1 MSCPC
6 IKINLNKI
14 ADNAKFV
21 NDRCSQRGLS
31 VVGVTKS
38 ILADINIAKILKKS
52 GIKVFG
58 DSRLLNLKKLRDY
71 FGFGQELVMLRTPM
85 LSECESL
92 VEICDTSLQT
102 ELETVKR
109 LSAICSRKKTI
120 HNIIIMVE
128 MDDRRE
134 GIYPAEVLSFFNTV
148 YRNYKNINIIG
159 LGTNARCI
167 SKRKPTLRSIEDLI
181 SLRNRIKEIYNYR
194 IPLISGGNSSLWKYI
209 TSGSLPDE
217 VNQVRIGEAIFIGNE
232 TSCYERIEE
241 LHEDSFVLESEVIE
255 VKEKKGEIYK
265 AILALG
271 IQDVNC
277 RNIKIENP
285 FYEVA
290 GQSSDHTIL
299 ELKKEF
305 HYLKSSAGIPEIVP
319 GYNHFINSDNVKD
332 PLMELNVGSVV
343 KFKPDYF
350 GLLSCMTSPFV
361 IKKYIGDELNK
372 SGSK

>member
-1 MSCPC
+1 MSYPC

-14 ADNAKFV
+14 ADNARFI
-21 NDRCSQRGLS
+21 NDRCSRCGVS

-38 ILADINIAKILKKS
+38 ILADINIVKILKKS

-58 DSRLLNLKKLRDY
+58 DSRLLNLQKLRNY
-71 FGFGQELVMLRTPM
+71 FGFGQELVMLRAPM
-85 LSECESL
+85 LSECEAL

-109 LSAICSRKKTI
+109 LSIICSRKKIT

-134 GIYPAEVLSFFNTV
+134 GIYPAEVLNFFDTV

-167 SKRKPTLRSIEDLI
+167 SKRKPTLKSIENLI
-181 SLRNRIKEIYNYR
+181 SLRNKIKEIYNYR

-209 TSGSLPDE
+209 ASGSLPGE
-217 VNQVRIGEAIFIGNE
+217 VNQIRIGEAIFIGHE
-232 TSCYERIEE
+232 TASYEKIEE
-241 LHEDSFVLESEVIE
+241 LHEDSFILESEVIE

-271 IQDVNC
+271 LQDVNC
-277 RNIKIENP
+277 KHIKIENP
-285 FYEVA
+285 YYEIA
-290 GQSSDHTIL
+290 GQSSDHTVL
-299 ELKKEF
+299 KLKKEF
-305 HYLKSSAGIPEIVP
+305 HYLKNSSSNPNIMFE
-319 GYNHFINSDNVKD
+319 YNHFKKSDMND
-332 PLMELNVGSVV
+332 AASLMELNVGSIVR
-343 KFKPDYF
+343 FKLDYF

-361 IKKYIGDELNK
+361 IKKYIGA
-372 SGSK
+372 

>member
-14 ADNAKFV
+14 ADNAKFI
-21 NDRCSQRGLS
+21 NERCVLCGIS

-38 ILADINIAKILKKS
+38 ILADINIVKILKKS

-58 DSRLLNLKKLRDY
+58 DSRLLNLGKLKDY

-85 LSECESL
+85 LSECEAL

-102 ELETVKR
+102 ELETVKL
-109 LSAICSRKKTI
+109 LSIICSRKKIT
-120 HNIIIMVE
+120 HNIMIMIE

-134 GIYPAEVLSFFNTV
+134 GIYPTEVLNFFDTV
-148 YRNYKNINIIG
+148 YRNYKNINITG

-167 SKRKPTLRSIEDLI
+167 SKRKPTLKSIENLI
-181 SLRNRIKEIYNYR
+181 SLRNKIKEIYNYT

-209 TSGSLPDE
+209 DCGSLPGE

-232 TSCYERIEE
+232 TASYEKIEE
-241 LHEDSFVLESEVIE
+241 LHEDSFILESEVIE

-271 IQDVNC
+271 LQDVNC
-277 RNIKIENP
+277 KHIKIKNP
-285 FYEVA
+285 FYKIA
-290 GQSSDHTIL
+290 GQSSDHTVL

-305 HYLKSSAGIPEIVP
+305 HYLKNNSSSSNIMP
-319 GYNHFINSDNVKD
+319 GYNHFKKSDVNGKAS
-332 PLMELNVGSVV
+332 LMELNVGSIVS
-343 KFKPDYF
+343 FKLDYF

-361 IKKYIGDELNK
+361 IKKYIG
-372 SGSK
+372 S